1 MAGSQRLSNHS
12 LLRQDIKHQLLPL
25 PNPAA
30 SVTVLTLYP
39 YLAMI
44 LAATP
49 NPRDAFPVLLLIG
62 SSLSCPD
69 DGSDV
74 SVREG
79 GGAIAAPAPAVHKK
93 YGKADRLLSMS

>member
-1 MAGSQRLSNHS
+1 MFATARYQTPIASIAKS
-12 LLRQDIKHQLLPL
+12 
-25 PNPAA
+25 AA